1 MAKYTFI
8 CEHIEAGDGLKNITE
23 FRTDYLP
30 DVLDNLELF
39 LRGAGFYF
47 DGKLEIINEQDYPLP
62 EENDELD
69 IGSGAFAQVVQS
81 HMDFLDSKQSHC
93 TVCGLSKDVMQGQKC
108 FDPICPK
115 GQSEN
120 AN

>member
-23 FRTDYLP
+23 FRSDYLP

-47 DGKLEIINEQDYPLP
+47 DGKLQIINEQDYPLP
-62 EENDELD
+62 EEIDD
-69 IGSGAFAQVVQS
+69 FPDDGVFFQVVQS
-81 HMDFLDSKQSHC
+81 HMDYLDSKQSYC

-115 GQSEN
+115 GQPEN